1 MADSWLI
8 FQIVIHS
15 IDKGN
20 WIVVS
25 QVRLIKTIVST
36 RKEKKKKRERE
47 VEIEDKNEINEET
60 SR

>member
-1 MADSWLI
+1 M
-8 FQIVIHS
+8 
-15 IDKGN
+15 
-20 WIVVS
+20 VS

>member
-1 MADSWLI
+1 M
-8 FQIVIHS
+8 
-15 IDKGN
+15 
-20 WIVVS
+20 VS

-36 RKEKKKKRERE
+36 RKEKKKKKRERE